1 MNYNPYSLE
10 GKTILVTGAS
20 SGIGR
25 TTAVECSKMGAKVV
39 ITARNKDR
47 LKETLSMMEGE
58 GHQYIVADL
67 SSAKGIEELVEKL
80 PMINGCV
87 NNAGLNIVSL
97 VPFIKDEDLEKI
109 MMVNLQAPV
118 LLTHHLVKK
127 KKISKEGSIVFT
139 SSIGKQIVAP
149 GNSMYSATKGG
160 LSAFMKNSA
169 LDLAG
174 KKIRCNA
181 VLPGMVE
188 TPLKSGKS
196 TITDEQ
202 WEINRQLYPLKR
214 FGNPEDVAF
223 AIIYLLSDAA
233 SWVTGTELVI
243 DGGRS
248 LH

>member
-25 TTAVECSKMGAKVV
+25 TTAVECSKMDAKVV
-39 ITARNKDR
+39 ITARNEDR

-109 MMVNLQAPV
+109 MMVNLQAPI